1 MLPNFAVKSK
11 EILQFS
17 VLIRNEEWL
26 EDVVGSWGPMPTA
39 ARPGLPHNRK
49 PSPTLL
55 ALGHLSQRERLT
67 VVSSCPGFS
76 TILNQPRRGRVSRP
90 ARILPFLAGGHRGPS
105 PTNPFQPRC
114 NTVGTDSISA
124 RGQMGTPVPAFSVQP
139 GAGRKRSRPSRACS
153 FSVTDPTSGHSPGS
167 SPSCAGSRRKPGSAP
182 PGPRYTP
189 PRYRSRC
196 WPTHPYP

>member
-39 ARPGLPHNRK
+39 ARPG
-49 PSPTLL
+49 
-55 ALGHLSQRERLT
+55 
-67 VVSSCPGFS
+67 FS
-76 TILNQPRRGRVSRP
+76 AILNQPRRGRVSRP
-90 ARILPFLAGGHRGPS
+90 VRILPFLAGGHRDPS

-114 NTVGTDSISA
+114 NTVGANSISA

-139 GAGRKRSRPSRACS
+139 GAGRKRSRPRRACS

-196 WPTHPYP
+196 WPTRPYP